1 MSVGQIISEFK
12 PPKPKFTEDNVPDL
26 SGNVYLITGA
36 TGGVGLELAKILY
49 KKNGRVYIL
58 GRSPAIAQ
66 DKIDAIKREYS
77 KSEPTGDLIFL
88 YADLSDLST
97 IKPSVTEFMAMETK
111 LNTVWYNAG
120 IMNPPENLKTAQGH
134 ELQWG
139 TNVVGHFLLNS
150 LLTPIF
156 LSTAKT
162 PGIPTG
168 SVRTVWVS
176 SDSHSFFSPKPDGIN
191 WSDINYTSDRASS
204 MVKYGQSKAAC
215 SLLALENAARL
226 GQDNIISVSL
236 NPGHLKS
243 DLNRHAQTGVSNLLS
258 FMLYPPYFGALTEL
272 AAGFSPD
279 VSLNNNGAYLIP
291 WGRIGKMNS
300 SVQEGWEKRDSGRRL
315 WDILEKDVELF
326 K

>member
-1 MSVGQIISEFK
+1 M
-12 PPKPKFTEDNVPDL
+12 
-26 SGNVYLITGA
+26 
-36 TGGVGLELAKILY
+36 GLELAKILY

-226 GQDNIISVSL
+226 GQDNIISV
-236 NPGHLKS
+236 
-243 DLNRHAQTGVSNLLS
+243 VSYEDS
-258 FMLYPPYFGALTEL
+258 FRGAKLTL
-272 AAGFSPD
+272 ISP
-279 VSLNNNGAYLIP
+279 
-291 WGRIGKMNS
+291 
-300 SVQEGWEKRDSGRRL
+300 
-315 WDILEKDVELF
+315 
-326 K
+326 